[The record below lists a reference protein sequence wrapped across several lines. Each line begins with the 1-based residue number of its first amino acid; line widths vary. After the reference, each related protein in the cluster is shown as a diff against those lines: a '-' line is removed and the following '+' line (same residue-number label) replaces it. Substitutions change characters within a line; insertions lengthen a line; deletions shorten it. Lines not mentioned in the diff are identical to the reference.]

1 MKRTELVEMSKN
13 IIYCFLFRPCYVCTS
28 CIPFQLSVCSVY
40 ENRLL
45 LLGSFSCLSHTQT
58 QFTLFM
64 FAEWAYRPFHFGC
77 MFFEWGR
84 SKKKIRGIRQKRNE
98 KGTQRE
104 REPEKKKYRYEA
116 TNIHPW
122 SEREMKYIYCVC
134 IVGKREDT
142 KRTQFR
148 NRLQN
153 VYAKSSCDFL
163 SVCYL

>member
-1 MKRTELVEMSKN
+1 MTREKEGDRERTKQKYKTKPYEIKRTELVEMSKN
-13 IIYCFLFRPCYVCTS
+13 IIYCFLFRPCSVCTS

-45 LLGSFSCLSHTQT
+45 LLGSFSCLSLTHTHT

-98 KGTQRE
+98 KGTHRE
-104 REPEKKKYRYEA
+104 RARKKR
-116 TNIHPW
+116 
-122 SEREMKYIYCVC
+122 SR
-134 IVGKREDT
+134 DT
-142 KRTQFR
+142 KQPTSIREANEKWNLFT
-148 NRLQN
+148 
-153 VYAKSSCDFL
+153 
-163 SVCYL
+163 VCV